1 MNTSSGPKAQTGKMD
16 NGMYIYILFIHT
28 VFCAAPY
35 VAPEPFDPSCGAD
48 ALILYP
54 DRKGR
59 DTVIFGKLSKI
70 SKN

>member
-1 MNTSSGPKAQTGKMD
+1 
-16 NGMYIYILFIHT
+16 MYITFIHT